1 MSNKEKTPKATAAE
15 ANSKED
21 KMEDLKN
28 EMSVQERAGQV
39 VVKVTFMF
47 HDLELIGDGEDSVFF
62 WATEEEYRKFEEYNK
77 KPWAHYI
84 GVMINLQ
91 MPEFL
96 MRVANAVS
104 DYATDV
110 FISDIR
116 LYDPDLDGDLVYEDG
131 DLLYSEYDLMN
142 DYYDG
147 DFEDNEVND

>member
-62 WATEEEYRKFEEYNK
+62 FGYRRRV
-77 KPWAHYI
+77 PQI
-84 GVMINLQ
+84 RGVQCKSLG
-91 MPEFL
+91 
-96 MRVANAVS
+96 A
-104 DYATDV
+104 
-110 FISDIR
+110 
-116 LYDPDLDGDLVYEDG
+116 LYR
-131 DLLYSEYDLMN
+131 
-142 DYYDG
+142 
-147 DFEDNEVND
+147 VNDKNAYAGVSETSRKSS